1 MFLNDAAF
9 GVEEERSGE
18 GRDSAISD
26 AEFCG
31 SEGNGI
37 IDFKFVDEF
46 FDGVFFVFVNNEA
59 DDLEAALIFFLKLDE
74 VGDFRATRSAP
85 GRPEI
90 QENHFS
96 AVSIE

>member
-1 MFLNDAAF
+1 MFLNDAPF
-9 GVEEERSGE
+9 GVEEERSGQ
-18 GRDSAISD
+18 GGDSAISD

-31 SEGNGI
+31 GEGDGI
-37 IDFKFVDEF
+37 IDLKFVDEF
-46 FDGVFFVFVNNEA
+46 SNGVFFVFVNNEA

-96 AVSIE
+96 AVSFE